1 MKSKTTIRNNII
13 NSRMLVIEEKSPC
26 FRLLRT
32 LAYRKNIYG
41 NNNYNIS
48 TRLKNNTTMHLNL
61 IIQYNYNRIE
71 Q

>member
-1 MKSKTTIRNNII
+1 
-13 NSRMLVIEEKSPC
+13 MLVIEEKSPC